1 MQTKIK
7 SLHLENF
14 KGVKS
19 ATYQFGG
26 KNVSVMGANATGKTT
41 IADSLWWLLFN
52 KDSSGNEKFSIRPL
66 DGDGKQIDNVEIYV
80 SAVLD
85 IDGKEMELKKV
96 QKQNWVKKRG
106 TSEIALQGNVNS
118 YEVDGYP
125 KSEKE
130 YKECIA
136 GISEEELF
144 KILTTPF
151 YLPSLK
157 WNEQRSR
164 IIVLADDVP
173 DVEVARQN
181 EKFAGLL
188 PDLEKAKSTDDIKKK
203 YQKALN
209 EWKKKQ
215 AELPVRIDEA
225 EKQKVDI
232 DVSELE
238 LQKNALNEQIADNKA
253 KQEDISKEFEEQQR
267 TSDGILEL
275 KFELNDLQR
284 KANEDLEKKRRE
296 IRAEIDNAEWQLKE
310 VRHQIRLNKQDIE
323 AAQKSIDKNTILI
336 NATRENWKVANER
349 VFDENS
355 LICSCCGQEYPEER
369 KDKIKADFGKN
380 REEELAFLTK
390 RGNELKA
397 AIDKDK
403 AEIEQ
408 LKATLKENEDEEI
421 NLAESIKGLEKCL
434 EEVPQSVDISD
445 RPEVQEIQ
453 RQIAEKEA
461 AMNKG
466 NSVEEVRILL
476 KANAEHF
483 QEELTEVEKQLT
495 LSQKNVEIDDR
506 IAELQKEQREV
517 AQKVADQEKMLYL
530 FEEFIRFKMDMVSDT
545 INQKLDGICVKL
557 FENQINGG
565 VKECCELTYDGVP
578 YGSLNNG
585 HRIVVGLKIIKALQ
599 GFYGVYAPV
608 FIDNA
613 EGIND
618 FNLPEM
624 DCQLI
629 LLKVPQVFIPPL
641 ETREDMTDE
650 EWERAVAEWERQKKK
665 IEDYYKELRIET
677 EV

>member
-1 MQTKIK
+1 MQVRIK

-14 KGVKS
+14 KSVKS
-19 ATYQFGG
+19 ATYRFDG
-26 KNVSVMGANATGKTT
+26 KNASISGANATGKTT
-41 IADSLWWLLFN
+41 IVDSLWWLLFN
-52 KDSSGNEKFSIRPL
+52 KDSAGNEKFSIRPL
-66 DGDGKQIDNVEIYV
+66 DSDGKQIDNVEICV
-80 SAVLD
+80 SVVLD
-85 IDGKEMELKKV
+85 IDGNEMELKKV

-130 YKECIA
+130 YKECVA

-144 KILTTPF
+144 KILTNPF

-157 WNEQRSR
+157 WNEQRRR
-164 IIVLADDVP
+164 IIVLADDIS
-173 DVEVARQN
+173 DIEVAKQN
-181 EKFAGLL
+181 EKFSGLML
-188 PDLEKAKSTDDIKKK
+188 DLEKAKSTDDIKKK

-232 DVSELE
+232 DVAELE
-238 LQKNALNEQIADNKA
+238 LLKNSLNEQIAENKA
-253 KQEDISKEFEEQQR
+253 KQEDVSKEFEEQQKA
-267 TSDGILEL
+267 SDGIFEL

-296 IRAEIDNAEWQLKE
+296 IRAEIDNVDWQLKE

-323 AAQKSIDKNTILI
+323 AAQKSIETNTVLI
-336 NATRENWKVANER
+336 NATRESWKVANER

-355 LICSCCGQEYPEER
+355 LICSYCGQEYPEER
-369 KDKIKADFGKN
+369 KDQIKADFGKN
-380 REEELAFLTK
+380 REEELSFLTK

-397 AIDKDK
+397 VIDKDK

-408 LKATLKENEDEEI
+408 LKVTLKENEDEEI

-461 AMNKG
+461 NMNKG
-466 NSVEEVRILL
+466 NSAEEIRKQL
-476 KANAEHF
+476 KSEG
-483 QEELTEVEKQLT
+483 EELQKQMDAVKKQFVLVK
-495 LSQKNVEIDDR
+495 KNDEADDR
-506 IAELQKEQREV
+506 IAELQSEQREV
-517 AQKVADQEKMLYL
+517 AQKVADQENMLYL
-530 FEEFIRFKMDMVSDT
+530 LEEFIRFKMDNVSET
-545 INQKLDGICVKL
+545 INEKLDGICVKL

-578 YGSLNNG
+578 YGSLNSG
-585 HRIVVGLKIIKALQ
+585 HRIMVGMKIIKALQ
-599 GFYGVYAPV
+599 EFYGIYAPV

-613 EGIND
+613 ESIND

-624 DCQLI
+624 DCQII
-629 LLKVPQVFIPPL
+629 LLKV
-641 ETREDMTDE
+641 TED
-650 EWERAVAEWERQKKK
+650 
-665 IEDYYKELRIET
+665 KELKIET
-677 EV
+677 EVQA

>member
-1 MQTKIK
+1 MLVSIK
-7 SLHLENF
+7 KLYINNF
-14 KGVKS
+14 KGIKEKEICFNS
-19 ATYQFGG
+19 ASAEIIGC
-26 KNVSVMGANATGKTT
+26 NATGKTT

-52 KDSSGNEKFSIRPL
+52 KDSAGNEKFSIRPL
-66 DGDGKQIDNVEIYV
+66 DSDGKQIDNVEICV
-80 SAVLD
+80 SAVFD
-85 IDGKEMELKKV
+85 IDGEEMELKKV
-96 QKQNWVKKRG
+96 QKQKWVKQRSSSV
-106 TSEIALQGNVNS
+106 TTLQGNVNS

-130 YKECIA
+130 YKECVA

-144 KILTTPF
+144 KILTNPF

-164 IIVLADDVP
+164 IIVLADDIP
-173 DVEVARQN
+173 DVEVATQN
-181 EKFAGLL
+181 ERFSELL

-232 DVSELE
+232 DVAKLE
-238 LQKNALNEQIADNKA
+238 LLKNSLNEQIAENKA
-253 KQEDISKEFEEQQR
+253 KQEDISKEFDEQQKA
-267 TSDGILEL
+267 SDGVIEL
-275 KFELNDLQR
+275 RMELNGLQQ
-284 KANEDLEKKRRE
+284 KANESLDDKRRE
-296 IRAEIDNAEWQLKE
+296 IRRELDDLDFQTKE
-310 VRHQIRLNKQDIE
+310 VKHQIRLNKQDIQSAE
-323 AAQKSIDKNTILI
+323 DSIKRNTTQIQICRQKWSALDSQVK
-336 NATRENWKVANER
+336 AENER

-355 LICSCCGQEYPEER
+355 LVCSYCGQEYPEDRKEQLRAEFDSHKAEEIKRLESER
-369 KDKIKADFGKN
+369 AAVA
-380 REEELAFLTK
+380 E
-390 RGNELKA
+390 RGNGLKA

-403 AEIEQ
+403 AEIERS
-408 LKATLKENEDEEI
+408 KATLKENEDEEI
-421 NLAESIKGLEKCL
+421 NLLEAIKGLEKSL
-434 EEVPQSVDISD
+434 EEVPQSVDISNLT
-445 RPEVQEIQ
+445 EVQEIQ

-461 AMNKG
+461 AMSKG

-530 FEEFIRFKMDMVSDT
+530 LEEFIRFKMDMVSDT

-585 HRIVVGLKIIKALQ
+585 HRIVTGLKIIKALQ
-599 GFYGVYAPV
+599 EFYGIYAPV

-613 EGIND
+613 ESIND

-624 DCQLI
+624 DCQII
-629 LLKVPQVFIPPL
+629 LLKVTGDNEL
-641 ETREDMTDE
+641 
-650 EWERAVAEWERQKKK
+650 K
-665 IEDYYKELRIET
+665 IEVEG
-677 EV
+677 

>member
-1 MQTKIK
+1 MQARIK

-52 KDSSGNEKFSIRPL
+52 KDSAGNEKFSIRPL

-130 YKECIA
+130 YKECVA
-136 GISEEELF
+136 VISEEELF
-144 KILTTPF
+144 KILTNPF

-284 KANEDLEKKRRE
+284 KANEENNKKRLQIQNELDKANSDYDMYETYESGTRSRIKRDAEKELPLLEQRLKEKQELWKSVKSEQIGEDKYICPTCHRELPEEEKENILSSFEETKKQRLEFIVAEGEKASQAVKDKKKYIEDSKKEAEEYEKKQEETLKKIEELEKQLSE
-296 IRAEIDNAEWQLKE
+296 I
-310 VRHQIRLNKQDIE
+310 
-323 AAQKSIDKNTILI
+323 
-336 NATRENWKVANER
+336 
-349 VFDENS
+349 
-355 LICSCCGQEYPEER
+355 P
-369 KDKIKADFGKN
+369 
-380 REEELAFLTK
+380 
-390 RGNELKA
+390 
-397 AIDKDK
+397 
-403 AEIEQ
+403 
-408 LKATLKENEDEEI
+408 
-421 NLAESIKGLEKCL
+421 ESI
-434 EEVPQSVDISD
+434 DISD

-557 FENQINGG
+557 FERQINSGIR
-565 VKECCELTYDGVP
+565 ECCELTYNGVP
-578 YGSLNNG
+578 YQSLNSG
-585 HRIVVGLKIIKALQ
+585 HRIVAGLKIIKALQ
-599 GFYGVYAPV
+599 EFYGIYAPIFV
-608 FIDNA
+608 DNA
-613 EGIND
+613 ESLND

-624 DCQLI
+624 NCQLI
-629 LLKVPQVFIPPL
+629 TLSVTEDKELKVVIG
-641 ETREDMTDE
+641 E
-650 EWERAVAEWERQKKK
+650 
-665 IEDYYKELRIET
+665 
-677 EV
+677 

>member
-1 MQTKIK
+1 MKATIK

-41 IADSLWWLLFN
+41 IVDSLWWLLFN
-52 KDSSGNEKFSIRPL
+52 KDSAGNEKFSIRPL

-106 TSEIALQGNVNS
+106 ASEIALQGNVNS
-118 YEVDGYP
+118 YEVDGFP

-144 KILTTPF
+144 KILTNPF

-173 DVEVARQN
+173 DIEVAMKN
-181 EKFAGLL
+181 ERFAELL
-188 PDLEKAKSTDDIKKK
+188 PDLEKAPSTEDIKKK

-232 DVSELE
+232 DVAELE
-238 LQKNALNEQIADNKA
+238 LQKNALNEQIAENKA
-253 KQEDISKEFEEQQR
+253 KQEDISKEFEKQQKA
-267 TSDGILEL
+267 SDGIIEL

-284 KANEDLEKKRRE
+284 KANEELEKKRQDIGSE
-296 IRAEIDNAEWQLKE
+296 QWDCQKE
-310 VRHQIRLNKQDIE
+310 LGIVEQRIKRNKQNIE
-323 AAQKSIDKNTILI
+323 IMEDTIKKNSSIIKIC
-336 NATRENWKVANER
+336 REDWTKANER

-355 LICSCCGQEYPEER
+355 LVCQFCGQEFPA
-369 KDKIKADFGKN
+369 DKKEQLRAEFESHKA
-380 REEELAFLTK
+380 EELETVTK
-390 RGNELKA
+390 RGNELKS
-397 AIDKDK
+397 AIDNVKADIKRLNDDIEKDQK
-403 AEIEQ
+403 TKSELEARIVELETQ
-408 LKATLKENEDEEI
+408 YN
-421 NLAESIKGLEKCL
+421 SI
-434 EEVPQSVDISD
+434 PQSVDISD

-461 AMNKG
+461 SMNKG
-466 NSVEEVRILL
+466 NSAEEIRRRL
-476 KANAEHF
+476 KD
-483 QEELTEVEKQLT
+483 EENDLRNKVYAVDCKLV
-495 LSQKNVEIDDR
+495 SAQKNVEIDDR

-517 AQKVADQEKMLYL
+517 VQKVADQEKMLYL
-530 FEEFIRFKMDMVSDT
+530 LEEFTRFKMDVVSDT

-565 VKECCELTYDGVP
+565 VKECCELTYNGVP

-585 HRIVVGLKIIKALQ
+585 HRIVAGLKIIKTLQ
-599 GFYGVYAPV
+599 EYYGIYLPV
-608 FIDNA
+608 FADNA
-613 EGIND
+613 ESVND
-618 FNLPEM
+618 FNLPQM
-624 DCQLI
+624 NCQMITLS
-629 LLKVPQVFIPPL
+629 V
-641 ETREDMTDE
+641 TD
-650 EWERAVAEWERQKKK
+650 
-665 IEDYYKELRIET
+665 DKELMVKTIE
-677 EV
+677 

>member
-1 MQTKIK
+1 MQAKIK

-14 KGVKS
+14 KGVKKPTDYIFDGKS
-19 ATYQFGG
+19 A
-26 KNVSVMGANATGKTT
+26 SVIGQNATGKTT

-52 KDSSGNEKFSIRPL
+52 KDSAGNEKFSIRPL
-66 DGDGKQIDNVEIYV
+66 DSDGKQIDNVEIFV
-80 SAVLD
+80 SAVFD
-85 IDGKEMELKKV
+85 IDGSEMEMKKV

-106 TSEIALQGNVNS
+106 TSEITLQGNVNS
-118 YEVDGYP
+118 YEVDGFP

-130 YKECIA
+130 YKECVA

-144 KILTTPF
+144 KILTNPF

-164 IIVLADDVP
+164 IIVLADDIP
-173 DVEVARQN
+173 DIEVARQN
-181 EKFAGLL
+181 ERFAELL

-215 AELPVRIDEA
+215 AELPVRIDEV

-232 DVSELE
+232 DVAELE
-238 LQKNALNEQIADNKA
+238 LLKNSLNEQIAENKA
-253 KQEDISKEFEEQQR
+253 KQEDISKVLEEQDKA
-267 TSDGILEL
+267 SGGILEL

-296 IRAEIDNAEWQLKE
+296 IRAEIDNVDWQLKE

-323 AAQKSIDKNTILI
+323 VAQKSIDTNTVLI
-336 NATRENWKVANER
+336 NATRESWKAANER
-349 VFDENS
+349 EFDENI
-355 LICSCCGQEYPEER
+355 LICPYCGQPYQKER
-369 KDKIKADFGKN
+369 KDRIKADFGKK
-380 REEELAFLTK
+380 REEELSFLTK

-397 AIDKDK
+397 AIDKGK

-408 LKATLKENEDEEI
+408 LKVILKENEDEEI

-453 RQIAEKEA
+453 RQIAEKEKS
-461 AMNKG
+461 MSKG
-466 NSVEEVRILL
+466 NTAEGIRQQL
-476 KANAEHF
+476 KDEA
-483 QEELTEVEKQLT
+483 EELQEQMNAVKERFILVK
-495 LSQKNVEIDDR
+495 KNDEADDR
-506 IAELQKEQREV
+506 IAELKKEQREV
-517 AQKVADQEKMLYL
+517 AQKVADQEKILYL
-530 FEEFIRFKMDMVSDT
+530 LEEFIRFKMDMVSDT
-545 INQKLDGICVKL
+545 INQKLEGICVKL

-565 VKECCELTYDGVP
+565 VKECCELTYDGVQ

-585 HRIVVGLKIIKALQ
+585 HRIVAGLKIIKALQ
-599 GFYGVYAPV
+599 EFYGIYVPV

-613 EGIND
+613 ESINE

-629 LLKVPQVFIPPL
+629 LLKV
-641 ETREDMTDE
+641 TEDKE
-650 EWERAVAEWERQKKK
+650 LK
-665 IEDYYKELRIET
+665 IEAEG
-677 EV
+677 

>member
-1 MQTKIK
+1 MKATIK
-7 SLHLENF
+7 RISLENF
-14 KGVKS
+14 KGVKN
-19 ATYQFGG
+19 ATYQFDG

-52 KDSSGNEKFSIRPL
+52 KDSAGNEKFSIRPL

-130 YKECIA
+130 YKECVA
-136 GISEEELF
+136 VISEEELF
-144 KILTTPF
+144 KILTNPF

-157 WNEQRSR
+157 WNEQRSC

-173 DVEVARQN
+173 DIEVATQN
-181 EKFAGLL
+181 ERFAELL

-232 DVSELE
+232 DVAGLE
-238 LQKNALNEQIADNKA
+238 AQKNSLNEQIAENKA
-253 KQEDISKEFEEQQR
+253 KQEDVSKEFEEQQR
-267 TSDGILEL
+267 ASDGVIEL
-275 KFELNDLQR
+275 QCELNDLKR
-284 KANEDLEKKRRE
+284 KANEFNNKRKLKLEDEISDIQIEIKKASNNAL
-296 IRAEIDNAEWQLKE
+296 IFDN
-310 VRHQIRLNKQDIE
+310 
-323 AAQKSIDKNTILI
+323 
-336 NATRENWKVANER
+336 
-349 VFDENS
+349 
-355 LICSCCGQEYPEER
+355 
-369 KDKIKADFGKN
+369 KIKADKN
-380 REEELAFLTK
+380 YLEQCQKTIEAEREKYKTVLETEFNE
-390 RGNELKA
+390 NELICPTCKREYEA
-397 AIDKDK
+397 ERQKELRDSFDKNKSEHLEKITSSGNYFKGEIDKCK
-403 AEIEQ
+403 SNI
-408 LKATLKENEDEEI
+408 TENEKQKKEWEDKIFELQKSLKPLVDELEK
-421 NLAESIKGLEKCL
+421 LPESI
-434 EEVPQSVDISD
+434 DISD

-453 RQIAEKEA
+453 KQIAEKEQA
-461 AMNKG
+461 TNKG
-466 NSVEEVRILL
+466 NGVEDMRKKL
-476 KANAEHF
+476 KGEEYYF
-483 QEELTEVEKQLT
+483 QSQLTKVEKQLA
-495 LSQKNVEIDDR
+495 LAQKNAEIDDR
-506 IAELQKEQREV
+506 VAELQKEQREI

-530 FEEFIRFKMDMVSDT
+530 LEEFIRFKMDMVSDT

-565 VKECCELTYDGVP
+565 VKECCELAYDGVP

-585 HRIVVGLKIIKALQ
+585 HRIVAGLKIIKALQ
-599 GFYGVYAPV
+599 EFYGIYAPV

-613 EGIND
+613 ESIND

-629 LLKVPQVFIPPL
+629 LLKV
-641 ETREDMTDE
+641 TEDKE
-650 EWERAVAEWERQKKK
+650 LK
-665 IEDYYKELRIET
+665 IEMEGGGRECRKFFYMTKRKCTSLK
-677 EV
+677 